1 MMSQKKKALLSK
13 STFIK
18 GLQCRKA
25 LYLYKN
31 RYFLRDPLSPE
42 QRAKFVRGTN
52 VGVFARQLFPGG
64 VDASPKTHFQ
74 MAKSVEKTRD
84 LIESGQT
91 DVIYEA
97 AFSYDDVVVALDIL
111 YKENE
116 NWKAI
121 EVKSSKA
128 ISETYHWDAALQY
141 YVIKGSGLKL
151 QDFQIAYID
160 KEFVK
165 NGDIDPRKIFIL
177 ESRLD
182 DVIDKHGEIAKLV
195 ADFKETVA
203 LKSSPDIPIG
213 KQCNDPYPCE
223 FIGHCWKKVPVDS
236 IFHLEGIDEGQ
247 KFEWYNVKGIK
258 SIDELPDFIKSKPEF
273 EKQIESIRENKPWID
288 KTKLASFFPAKQ
300 QKQIFLKTFTFAPAL
315 PVFDGT
321 RPYEIMPFGVGWMTF
336 ESDNPNYVI
345 VEPGQFPSDSVC
357 DVLLDK
363 TAEAEIIWVYNARKE
378 IALLDQYALNQ
389 PNKKE
394 KIQNLKNSIRDLRQ
408 PLEEQMIIFPSEQKL
423 KKAEDILAHFGAD
436 YENLPQNLVVPEEV
450 DALYQ
455 KLFHS
460 TLIEH
465 QRMGLAAIE
474 EHIKVK
480 VKNLR
485 TLYHL
490 WNSYIL

>member
-1 MMSQKKKALLSK
+1 MSQKKKALLSK

-52 VGVFARQLFPGG
+52 VGIFARQLYPGG

-74 MAKSVEKTRD
+74 MAKSVEKTRG
-84 LIESGQT
+84 LIEAGQT

-111 YKENE
+111 YKENN

-141 YVIKGSGLKL
+141 YVIKGSGLNL
-151 QDFQIAYID
+151 HDFKIAYID

-165 NGDIDPRKIFIL
+165 NDDIDPWKIFTL

-182 DVIDKHGEIAKLV
+182 DVMIKHDEVGRLV
-195 ADFKETVA
+195 AELKETIA

-213 KQCNDPYPCE
+213 KHCNDPYPCE
-223 FIGHCWKKVPVDS
+223 FIGHCWKKVPADS
-236 IFHLEGIDEGQ
+236 IFLLEGIDEGQ
-247 KFEWYNVKGIK
+247 KFDLYNDKGIK
-258 SIDELPDFIKSKPEF
+258 SIDHLPDLITNKPEF
-273 EKQIESIRENKPWID
+273 QNQIESIREKKPWID
-288 KTKLASFFPAKQ
+288 KVKLATFFPSKEK
-300 QKQIFLKTFTFAPAL
+300 KQIFLETFTFAPAL

-321 RPYEIMPFGVGWMTF
+321 RPYEMMPFGVGWMTT

-345 VEPGQFPSDSVC
+345 IEPGQFPSDSIC

-363 TAEAEIIWVYNARKE
+363 TAEAEIVWVYNVRKE
-378 IALLDQYALNQ
+378 KALLDQYALNQ
-389 PNKKE
+389 PNKKQ
-394 KIQNLKNSIRDLRQ
+394 KLKKLKNTFRDLMQ
-408 PLEEQMIIFPSEQKL
+408 PLYENMIIFPSGQDL
-423 KKAEDILAHFGAD
+423 KKAEDILAHFGTD
-436 YENLPQNLVVPEEV
+436 YEILPQNLVVPEEV

-455 KLFHS
+455 KIFNNMM
-460 TLIEH
+460 IED
-465 QRMGLAAIE
+465 QQTALAAIE

-480 VKNLR
+480 VKNLQA
-485 TLYHL
+485 LYNL
-490 WNSYIL
+490 WQSFNF